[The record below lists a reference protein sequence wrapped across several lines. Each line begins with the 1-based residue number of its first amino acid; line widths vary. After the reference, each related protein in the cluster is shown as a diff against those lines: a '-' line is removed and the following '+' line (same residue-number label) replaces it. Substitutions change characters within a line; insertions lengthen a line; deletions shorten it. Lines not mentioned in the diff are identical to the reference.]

1 MHEVYV
7 ATDTPCRYP
16 EQVVVAE
23 DPPAVCMVRGR
34 HVDRPAGRAEVMVT
48 AHGGDVGKGVA
59 ESAGLPSKSGRMARP
74 PMEKPENIAAQAG
87 TSAVPAKPTPL
98 QSTIK
103 RLTLP
108 VAPNANSAQ
117 LQAELELERQ
127 KLLQEAVDV
136 ARARQEL
143 EISLREYNKAHG
155 LNSTAVDNPRRVGE
169 VRNRGRNLNAEIARD
184 GRAMPAVSASYVLA
198 LKPKYSTPVKNL
210 RAAEAAAEE
219 LPNLTGEA
227 LRLQQLRVKE

>member
-1 MHEVYV
+1 M
-7 ATDTPCRYP
+7 
-16 EQVVVAE
+16 
-23 DPPAVCMVRGR
+23 
-34 HVDRPAGRAEVMVT
+34 
-48 AHGGDVGKGVA
+48 
-59 ESAGLPSKSGRMARP
+59 
-74 PMEKPENIAAQAG
+74 
-87 TSAVPAKPTPL
+87 
-98 QSTIK
+98 
-103 RLTLP
+103 
-108 VAPNANSAQ
+108 
-117 LQAELELERQ
+117 
-127 KLLQEAVDV
+127 

-155 LNSTAVDNPRRVGE
+155 LNSTAVDNPSQVGE

-210 RAAEAAAEE
+210 KAAAEE